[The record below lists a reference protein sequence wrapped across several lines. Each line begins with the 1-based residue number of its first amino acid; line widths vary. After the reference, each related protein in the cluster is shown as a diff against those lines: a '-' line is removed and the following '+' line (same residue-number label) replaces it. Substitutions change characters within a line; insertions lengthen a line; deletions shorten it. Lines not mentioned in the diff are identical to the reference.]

1 MDIHESK
8 ELVDTGDIR
17 LGIATEQPFKI
28 CVHKAHGKDLK
39 PLMDKIEANFRVYQ
53 YKLDNGV
60 EYQTEDLFFWTNT
73 LESDFRNG
81 GELKYFDLNLNSKQP
96 VEKRRE
102 ILDRLLKIIGEWDGS
117 PVNPGVIRFRSDLDG
132 TMHEVVK
139 SGSSAY
145 VEYHTEPLDRE
156 TIHFKA
162 LENMKSIGKSRCLY
176 CGMLGHFRHDNRNGS
191 LFQKLHTRKFYLVSD
206 EFAVRAKV
214 A

>member
-39 PLMDKIEANFRVYQ
+39 PLMDKIEAAFRVYQ

>member
-1 MDIHESK
+1 MDINESK

-156 TIHFKA
+156 TIHLKA
-162 LENMKSIGKSRCLY
+162 MENMMRIGSRKCEY
-176 CGMLGHFRHDNRNGS
+176 EGMIGHFRHSARET
-191 LFQKLHTRKFYLVSD
+191 LFQKLRTRKFYYVTD
-206 EFAVRAKV
+206 EGVARAREV